1 MSTENKRSPMYT
13 LQQIKETWNTVYG
26 EDMTL
31 EYEGFIVALQNLEN
45 ESDDSELKKT
55 IEQLENDMLSNT
67 NRFCING
74 NCED

>member
-55 IEQLENDMLSNT
+55 IEHAQ
-67 NRFCING
+67 
-74 NCED
+74 

>member
-31 EYEGFIVALQNLEN
+31 EYEGFIVALQTVIAKTN
-45 ESDDSELKKT
+45 EV
-55 IEQLENDMLSNT
+55 N
-67 NRFCING
+67 
-74 NCED
+74 

>member
-55 IEQLENDMLSNT
+55 IEQLENDML
-67 NRFCING
+67 ING